1 MRNENNDLNVDIG
14 YPDGM
19 PPTPKQF
26 NFHRDVTSRVK
37 LLEGGFASGKSY
49 ALIMDLIIN
58 LLQYPGNECVYGR
71 LTLDEIL
78 RTFFPIW
85 NELIPEELVLSHN
98 KAERKILLR
107 TKGAPSTLY
116 YIPLD
121 DSKGAKHKIKS
132 MNLGYAAIDQ
142 AEEVAEDIIDAFL
155 GRLRRKETR
164 RQLAMNANP
173 EGHNWV
179 WRRFIKEKDTHRKHA
194 YYEINP
200 WCEDA
205 PVPTED
211 ELNKRAEVL
220 GRDAMDLI
228 IQDFPQYIE
237 FTDNPFLPMDYLL
250 DMLSWPDK
258 MKRRYVYGKHDA
270 FEGLIYD
277 QFQDATHV
285 IDSFDTSGKEFTR
298 VVSMDWGKVNPLCV
312 LFWDIDPN
320 GVCYCTHEIYQTNMD
335 VVTLKLMI
343 RAMNR
348 DKKVAAWVADP
359 SIKKKLTPDQP
370 SIDDLFRTADDGSGW
385 GIIWSEADNSPGAV
399 NAGIEVVQSYL
410 KNDPFTDDRTKVYF
424 FRDKCIQTIEEI
436 QDYRWKEMARTMTLL
451 HAKNQP
457 EIPRKYKD
465 HAMDSMRYALSWIK
479 RFDIRP
485 KQTDINMRRFLRQ
498 YWQREKAMSGVRG
511 HMTA

>member
-1 MRNENNDLNVDIG
+1 MPNVSDNLHVDIG

-19 PPTPKQF
+19 PPTPKQML
-26 NFHRDVTSRVK
+26 FHQDQGARVK

-58 LLQYPGNECVYGR
+58 LLQYPGNECTYGR

-85 NELIPEELVLSHN
+85 NELMPQALIISHN
-98 KAERKILLR
+98 KAERKMVIK
-107 TKGAPSTLY
+107 TSGEPSIFY
-116 YIPLD
+116 YLPLD

-132 MNLGYAAIDQ
+132 MNLGFAAIDQ
-142 AEEVAEDIIDAFL
+142 AEEIAEDIIEAFL
-155 GRLRRKETR
+155 GRLRRKGTR

-173 EGHNWV
+173 EGHNWI
-179 WRRFIKEKDTHRKHA
+179 WRRFIKEKGKHRKHT

-200 WCEDA
+200 WREDA
-205 PVPTED
+205 PDPTED
-211 ELNKRAEVL
+211 ELYDHAEAM
-220 GRDAMDLI
+220 GKDPMDLM
-228 IQDFPQYIE
+228 IQDFPQYVE
-237 FTDNPFLPMDYLL
+237 YTDNPFLPMDYLL
-250 DMLSWPDK
+250 DMLSWPEK
-258 MKRRYVYGKHDA
+258 TKRRYVYGKHDA

-277 QFQDATHV
+277 SFHDQTHV
-285 IDSFDTSGKEFTR
+285 IDSFDTSGKEFIR
-298 VVSMDWGKVNPLCV
+298 VISMDWGKVNPLCV

-348 DKKVAAWVADP
+348 DKKVHSWVADP
-359 SIKKKLTPDQP
+359 SIRKKLTPDQP
-370 SIDDLFRTADDGSGW
+370 SIDDLFRSTEDGSGW
-385 GIIWSEADNSPGAV
+385 GITWSEADNSPGAV
-399 NAGIEVVQSYL
+399 NAGIEVVQNYL
-410 KNDPFTDDRTKVYF
+410 KNDPFTDNKTKVFF
-424 FRDKCIQTIEEI
+424 FRDKCVELIEEI
-436 QDYRWKEMARTMTLL
+436 QDYRWKEMARTMTLI

-485 KQTDINMRRFLRQ
+485 KDRDINMRKFLRA
-498 YWQREKAMSGVRG
+498 YWQREKAQSGVRG
-511 HMTA
+511 HMVT